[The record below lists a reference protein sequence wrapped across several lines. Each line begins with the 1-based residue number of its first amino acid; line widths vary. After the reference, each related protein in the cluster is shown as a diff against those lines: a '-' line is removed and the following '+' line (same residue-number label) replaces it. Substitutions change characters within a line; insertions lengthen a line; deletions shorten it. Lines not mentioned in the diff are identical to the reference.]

1 MDMPPKPNVMRAN
14 SASRSFKLS
23 RRTFSAVQAC
33 DGCRRGSN
41 AQPRSGTAA
50 VCARPVSVLRS
61 QSVSNAISAMP
72 EFVIAAINCASRA

>member
-1 MDMPPKPNVMRAN
+1 MGYAAKPNIILGN
-14 SASRSFKLS
+14 SAFRSFNLG

-33 DGCRRGSN
+33 DLAVDADQC
-41 AQPRSGTAA
+41 SGTVA

-72 EFVIAAINCASRA
+72 EFVIAAINCASRALK